1 MGEWEESAV
10 AKRST
15 LISLEIA
22 FYSLQ
27 IDVNSKDLIGKGTAS
42 RSILYTGHTA
52 FPLSS
57 PSLLISTLYP
67 IALRV
72 VRHSLLA

>member
-1 MGEWEESAV
+1 MGKWEESAV

-15 LISLEIA
+15 LIGLEIA

-27 IDVNSKDLIGKGTAS
+27 IDVNSKDLIGKGTAL
-42 RSILYTGHTA
+42 RSILYIGHTA

-57 PSLLISTLYP
+57 TSLPTTPY
-67 IALRV
+67 
-72 VRHSLLA
+72 LLSIP